1 MAVDVFEK
9 TVILFLSLEH
19 YDRKRDI
26 SMQRPIKWEVPNGSI
41 TKNGISLPASLYFWG
56 LNLRIR
62 TCYKWLIKCTNNL
75 NILFDTFREFL
86 SFIRVCVFS
95 VNIFK
100 VTQVTLLLQ
109 GGQVLKKRLNHLW
122 VFCEKG
128 VLKSFKKYTGNDLC
142 RSLFLI
148 KVQGFSLQLYQK
160 TLRLGASL
168 WSFQNLK
175 KRLFS
180 KHKRKTASVR

>member
-1 MAVDVFEK
+1 MFDRVLNMLLTGIYYWDFSSGIYLFKVSTK
-9 TVILFLSLEH
+9 TSDRGSLNYFFWLNLVEYKEVNACWLLTFLKKLWYCFRAPWSKARH
-19 YDRKRDI
+19 
-26 SMQRPIKWEVPNGSI
+26 SMQRPIKWEVQNGSV

-95 VNIFK
+95 VSIFK

-109 GGQVLKKRLNHLW
+109 GGQVLKK
-122 VFCEKG
+122 
-128 VLKSFKKYTGNDLC
+128 
-142 RSLFLI
+142 
-148 KVQGFSLQLYQK
+148 
-160 TLRLGASL
+160 
-168 WSFQNLK
+168 
-175 KRLFS
+175 KRLS
-180 KHKRKTASVR
+180 HL